1 METVCISVPFEYRR
15 TDSKSAAGDY
25 SICPVI
31 DKEGELWFSF
41 IHTEIADI
49 ISSIGDS
56 LRILLRSVSFL
67 NGAKKVFLIG
77 FINPDVKSLEGGGYH
92 KFKAKQIHILKENDF
107 LDITEAILSRGI
119 NKRVAKSNSINH
131 PEYKNML
138 NDWLNYLTDKQDDSA
153 IFIYDIKNSSKIKA
167 VIDEKI

>member
-15 TDSKSAAGDY
+15 IDSKGATGDY

-56 LRILLRSVSFL
+56 LCILLRLTSFR
-67 NGAKKVFLIG
+67 NGAKKVLLAG
-77 FINPDVKSLEGGGYH
+77 FINPDAMSLKGGGDH
-92 KFKAKQIHILKENDF
+92 KFKAKQIYILKEDDF

-119 NKRVAKSNSINH
+119 DKRVAKSNSINH

-138 NDWLNYLTDKQDDSA
+138 NDWLNYLTDKQDNSA
-153 IFIYDIKNSSKIKA
+153 VFIYDIKNSSKIKA

>member
-1 METVCISVPFEYRR
+1 METVCISVPFEYQR
-15 TDSKSAAGDY
+15 TDSKGTAGDY

-41 IHTEIADI
+41 THTEIADI

-56 LRILLRSVSFL
+56 LYILLRLTFFQ
-67 NGAKKVFLIG
+67 NGAKKVFLAG
-77 FINPDVKSLEGGGYH
+77 FINPDSMSLKGGGYH
-92 KFKAKQIHILKENDF
+92 KFKAKQTHILKEDDF

-131 PEYKNML
+131 PEYKNIL
-138 NDWLNYLTDKQDDSA
+138 NDWLNYLTDKQDNSA
-153 IFIYDIKNSSKIKA
+153 VFTYNIKNSSKIKA
-167 VIDEKI
+167 VIDESI